1 MIWRSLWIPSQD
13 AHLVKL
19 FIFNKPS
26 NEFCFLLSTHFRNR
40 FDYLSHVRKLT
51 EDDWKDDV
59 DKASEEEE
67 IMDIEQTI
75 KKPGRHYQD
84 QVCTDLVFEI

>member
-1 MIWRSLWIPSQD
+1 MKKPLNTQSRCSFSQVIYFQQALKWI
-13 AHLVKL
+13 L
-19 FIFNKPS
+19 
-26 NEFCFLLSTHFRNR
+26 FLLSAHFRNR